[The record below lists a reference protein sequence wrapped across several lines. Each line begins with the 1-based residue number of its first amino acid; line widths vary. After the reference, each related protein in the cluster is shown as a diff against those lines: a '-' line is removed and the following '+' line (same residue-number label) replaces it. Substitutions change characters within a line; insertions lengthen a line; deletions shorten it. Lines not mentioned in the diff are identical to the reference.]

1 MHLKAL
7 CKPLHLPNAKR
18 GILTKTLLIMKFTA
32 ILVLVAC
39 LQSQGK
45 GFAQAITLTLKNTP
59 LEKVFKEVKKQ
70 TGYTFIYTREQL
82 ERTVSVSLDVK
93 SASLQQ
99 VLDECFRT
107 QPITYTVEGRFVVIK
122 PRPLPAMPWRPIQV
136 HHMRKAE

>member
-1 MHLKAL
+1 MQFKDHGA
-7 CKPLHLPNAKR
+7 PLPSWR
-18 GILTKTLLIMKFTA
+18 RPITKTLLVMKLTA
-32 ILVLVAC
+32 LLVLVAC

-99 VLDECFRT
+99 VLD
-107 QPITYTVEGRFVVIK
+107 
-122 PRPLPAMPWRPIQV
+122 
-136 HHMRKAE
+136 